1 MPARAVTGSRSR
13 TPDRVRP
20 AGRRPPRIRV
30 LVADDHPIVRQGL
43 RQIIADTADME
54 VVAEATNAR
63 EVLDH
68 VARLD
73 IDVGLLDLIMPGTSG
88 FDLLEA
94 VRRERPRLPILVLSM
109 HPEDQ
114 YAMRAL
120 RAGAAGYLN
129 KESAPDDLVQAI
141 RKVHAG
147 GRWITPRLAEQLA
160 AHLGAPADRLPH
172 ETLSNREHQVLC
184 LLAKAMSVK
193 DIGQQ
198 LHLSEKTISTYRA
211 RVLDK
216 LGLKTTAD
224 LIRYAI
230 QNRLV
235 D

>member
-1 MPARAVTGSRSR
+1 MK
-13 TPDRVRP
+13 
-20 AGRRPPRIRV
+20 AGPERIRV
-30 LVADDHPIVRQGL
+30 LIADDHPIVRQGL
-43 RQIIADTADME
+43 RQLIADTTDMA

-63 EVLDH
+63 EVLAHLAAEPVD
-68 VARLD
+68 VA
-73 IDVGLLDLIMPGTSG
+73 LLDLVMPGANG
-88 FDLLEA
+88 LDLLETLHREHPALA
-94 VRRERPRLPILVLSM
+94 VLVLSM

-114 YAMRAL
+114 YALRAL
-120 RAGAAGYLN
+120 RAGAAGYLT

-147 GRWITPRLAEQLA
+147 GRWITPRVAEQLA
-160 AHLGAPADRLPH
+160 AYLGAPAGKLPH

-193 DIGQQ
+193 EIGQA

-230 QNRLV
+230 RNGLA

>member
-1 MPARAVTGSRSR
+1 MMARPER
-13 TPDRVRP
+13 
-20 AGRRPPRIRV
+20 RIRV
-30 LVADDHPIVRQGL
+30 LIADDHPIVRQGL
-43 RQIIADTADME
+43 RQLIADTSDMV

-63 EVLDH
+63 EVLAQLAAEVVD
-68 VARLD
+68 VA
-73 IDVGLLDLIMPGTSG
+73 LLDLVMPGANG
-88 FDLLEA
+88 LDLLETLH
-94 VRRERPRLPILVLSM
+94 RERPALAVLVLSM

-114 YAMRAL
+114 YALRAL
-120 RAGAAGYLN
+120 RAGAAGYLT

-147 GRWITPRLAEQLA
+147 GRWITPRVAEQLA
-160 AHLGAPADRLPH
+160 AYLGAPAGKLPH

-193 DIGQQ
+193 EIGQA

-230 QNRLV
+230 RNGLA

>member
-1 MPARAVTGSRSR
+1 ML
-13 TPDRVRP
+13 
-20 AGRRPPRIRV
+20 I
-30 LVADDHPIVRQGL
+30 ADDHPIVRQGL
-43 RQIIADTADME
+43 RRIVADTADLV
-54 VVAEATNAR
+54 VVAEATDAR
-63 EVLDH
+63 DVLARLSAAPVDVAVLDL
-68 VARLD
+68 V
-73 IDVGLLDLIMPGTSG
+73 MPGTSG
-88 FDLLEA
+88 LDLLETVHRA
-94 VRRERPRLPILVLSM
+94 YPRLAILVLSM

-114 YAMRAL
+114 YALRAL
-120 RAGAAGYLN
+120 RAGAAGYLT

-147 GRWITPRLAEQLA
+147 GRWITPGVAEQLA
-160 AHLGAPADRLPH
+160 AYLGAPAGKLPH

-184 LLAKAMSVK
+184 LLARAMSVK
-193 DIGQQ
+193 EIGRT

-230 QNRLV
+230 RNGLA

>member
-1 MPARAVTGSRSR
+1 MSARSAGRPSARR
-13 TPDRVRP
+13 TPREP
-20 AGRRPPRIRV
+20 EHIRV

-43 RQIIADTADME
+43 RQIIADTADMT
-54 VVAEATNAR
+54 VVAEATSAR
-63 EVLDH
+63 EVLEH
-68 VARLD
+68 VGAQE
-73 IDVGLLDLIMPGTSG
+73 IDVALLDLVMPGTTG

-94 VRRERPRLPILVLSM
+94 VHRERPRLAILILSM

-141 RKVHAG
+141 RKVHGG
-147 GRWITPRLAEQLA
+147 GRWVTPRVAEQLA
-160 AHLGAPADRLPH
+160 AHLGAPAGRLPH

-193 DIGQQ
+193 DIGRA

-230 QNRLV
+230 QNGLA